1 MKWIIL
7 LTKVGLCLYRFVGYN
22 VLLEQVG
29 LAVKYRIYKQCMMF
43 DLYTPLILVVYVVL
57 KDASHYG
64 DP

>member
-22 VLLEQVG
+22 VLLKQAG

-43 DLYTPLILVVYVVL
+43 DLYTPLISGVDVVL